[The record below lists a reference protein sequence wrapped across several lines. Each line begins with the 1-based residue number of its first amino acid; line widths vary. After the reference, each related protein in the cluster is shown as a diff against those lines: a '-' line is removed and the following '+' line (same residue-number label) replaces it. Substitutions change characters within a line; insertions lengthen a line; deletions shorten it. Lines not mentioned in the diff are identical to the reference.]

1 MSNTAKYLPMAGL
14 TDHEL
19 KRRYIAFMATIKPYQ
34 DELAKNLSRI
44 FPRTTAITEDGK
56 VVRIESEWDDETQ
69 KLIDTH
75 YAAMRSIAKVM
86 GLPVPPS
93 ATEEDAPT

>member
-1 MSNTAKYLPMAGL
+1 MSTAPELPMAGL
-14 TDHEL
+14 TDYEL

-34 DELAKNLSRI
+34 DELAKQLACI
-44 FPRTTAITEDGK
+44 LPRTTAIYEDGK

-75 YAAMRSIAKVM
+75 YAAMRSIAKCM

>member
-1 MSNTAKYLPMAGL
+1 MTSTAPELPMAGL

-34 DELAKNLSRI
+34 DELFKNLDRI

-56 VVRIESEWDDETQ
+56 VVCIESDWDDETQ
-69 KLIDTH
+69 KLIDAH
-75 YAAMRSIAKVM
+75 YAAMRSIAKCM
-86 GLPVPPS
+86 GLPVSPS
-93 ATEEDAPT
+93 GDRGSQ